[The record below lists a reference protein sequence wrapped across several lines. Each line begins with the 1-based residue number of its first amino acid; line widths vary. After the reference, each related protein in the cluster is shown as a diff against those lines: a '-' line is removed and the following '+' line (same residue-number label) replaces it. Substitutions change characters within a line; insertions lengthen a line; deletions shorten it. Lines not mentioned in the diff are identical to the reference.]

1 MAGVTRVQC
10 PACAANVADDG
21 YSDVLTC
28 VYCGTRVNVERPRA
42 APSRPAAQKPRTD
55 ADILRERLAAEERD
69 WDVRIRRAE
78 SVGGGD
84 ILWPL
89 FTAAGVFI
97 VLFIVAKAIDDTV
110 SKSIFAPVVGCFF
123 WLAGPLAGIVVF
135 RLLARKRMKRA
146 LVVAG
151 HRDEALAPLRA
162 RLAQLTKPAPLSE
175 KERRLQQFLFE
186 RNEVKRRLDLAYEAP
201 ESARISGS
209 HDIISIP
216 ALGCLAF
223 VLIFALGMTLLF
235 NSPQEYQDSN
245 VWAGLAFVGPL
256 LLLPFMVIVPLVWR
270 AIARRARVKKLE
282 AERDEWAPRLQQ
294 RLNELEDELGRLQR
308 V

>member
-10 PACAANVADDG
+10 PACAANIADDG

-42 APSRPAAQKPRTD
+42 TPSRPAPKQRTD
-55 ADILRERLAAEERD
+55 ADILRERLANEERE

-89 FTAAGVFI
+89 FTAVFVFI
-97 VLFIVAKAIDDTV
+97 VLFIVAKAIDSTV
-110 SKSIFAPVVGCFF
+110 SKSIFAPVLGCFF
-123 WLAGPLAGIVVF
+123 WIAGPLAGIVVF
-135 RLLARKRMKRA
+135 RLLARKRTKRA

-162 RLAQLTKPAPLSE
+162 RLAQLTKPAPLTE
-175 KERRLQQFLFE
+175 KERRLQQLQFE
-186 RNEVKRRLDLAYEAP
+186 RNEVKRRIDLAYQAP
-201 ESARISGS
+201 ENERISGS
-209 HDIISIP
+209 HDMISIP
-216 ALGCLAF
+216 AMGCGAF
-223 VLIFALGMTLLF
+223 VLIFGLGLTLLF

-245 VWAGLAFVGPL
+245 VWAGIAFVGPVV
-256 LLLPFMVIVPLVWR
+256 LLPFMVIVPLVWR

-282 AERDEWAPRLQQ
+282 AERDEWAPKLQQ
-294 RLNELEDELGRLQR
+294 RLNELEDELARLTR
-308 V
+308 S